1 MRFPLSLLGSL
12 AVIVP
17 ALAADPPKFDFP
29 DPLKMQDGTK
39 VTTPDDWTKKRVPEL
54 RKLFQEE
61 MYGRYPITA
70 MKPAVKVLFSDDK
83 AFGGK
88 GTLSEVELRIFD
100 EDMKVPP
107 VHLLVAVPNERAK
120 AGAPVFVGLNF
131 SGNHTLVDDERVR
144 IPTGWMYDKQP
155 GVKDNKATADG
166 RGKAKGV
173 WPLEDIV
180 KAGYAVVTCYNGEF
194 QEDVKDKPGKLI
206 GVLHATTSEGR
217 PPPDAIASI
226 MCWAWGVHK
235 MTDFTLTEKWCDP
248 KRVAVVGHSRL
259 GKTALLAGA
268 FDDRIA
274 CVFPHQAGCGGTGP
288 SRHAD
293 AKAEGVK
300 RINTAFPHWFST
312 SFKKYNDDPN
322 TLPID
327 QHELLALCAPRP
339 VLYTNAADDLWA
351 NPSGQF
357 DMMKRATPVYE
368 LLGVKGME
376 ADKMPDQGKL
386 LDSRLGY
393 WMRAGKHEMNADD
406 WKTFV
411 AFADKWMK

>member
-1 MRFPLSLLGSL
+1 MRFPLSLLGAL

-29 DPLKMQDGTK
+29 DPLVMKDGTK
-39 VTTPDDWTKKRVPEL
+39 VTTKDDWTKKRKPEL
-54 RKLFQEE
+54 MELFQKE
-61 MYGRYPITA
+61 MYGRYPKVKVT
-70 MKPAVKVLFSDDK
+70 PSTKVLFEDAK

-88 GTLSEVELRIFD
+88 GTLKEVELSLGHGD
-100 EDMKVPP
+100 VPP
-107 VHLLVAVPNERAK
+107 LHLLIAVPNDRPK
-120 AGAPVFVGLNF
+120 AGTPVFVGLNF

-144 IPTGWMYDKQP
+144 IPTAWMYDKQP

-166 RGKAKGV
+166 RGKSKGV
-173 WPLEDIV
+173 WPLEDIM

-194 QEDVKDKPGKLI
+194 QEDVKDKPGRLI
-206 GVLHATTSEGR
+206 EVLHATTSKGT
-217 PPPDAIASI
+217 PPPDAIATI

-235 MTDFTLTEKWCDP
+235 MVDFTLTEKWCDP

-274 CVFPHQAGCGGTGP
+274 CVFPHQAGCAGTGP

-300 RINTAFPHWFST
+300 RINTSFPHWFSM
-312 SFKKYNDDPN
+312 SFKTYNDDPN

-327 QHELLALCAPRP
+327 QHCLLAMCAPRP

-368 LLGVKGME
+368 LLGQKGVG
-376 ADKMPDQGKL
+376 ADTMPEQGKL

-393 WMRAGKHEMNADD
+393 WIRAGKHEMNADD
-406 WKTFV
+406 WKTFLT
-411 AFADKWMK
+411 FADRWMK

>member
-1 MRFPLSLLGSL
+1 MRLPLCLLGTL
-12 AVIVP
+12 LMLTP
-17 ALAADPPKFDFP
+17 LPAADPPKFDFP
-29 DPLKMQDGTK
+29 DPLVMKDGTK
-39 VTTPDDWTKKRVPEL
+39 VTTKDDWAKKRKPEL
-54 RKLFQEE
+54 RGLFQTE
-61 MYGRYPITA
+61 MYGVYPFA
-70 MKPAVKVLFSDDK
+70 EVKPVTKVLFTDDK

-88 GTLSEVELRIFD
+88 GTLSEVELRLFAD
-100 EDMKVPP
+100 PKAPP
-107 VHLLVAVPNERAK
+107 LHLLIAVPIDRPK

-131 SGNHTLVDDERVR
+131 SGNHTLVDDERVHV
-144 IPTGWMYDKQP
+144 PTQWMYDKYP
-155 GVKDNKATADG
+155 GVEKNKASAAG
-166 RGKAKGV
+166 RGKLKQV
-173 WPLEDIV
+173 WPLEDV
-180 KAGYAVVTCYNGEF
+180 LKAGYAVVTCYNGDI
-194 QEDVKDKPGKLI
+194 QEDKPGGNGL
-206 GVLHATTSEGR
+206 LFFAS
-217 PPPDAIASI
+217 PPPGGLASPNHTATV
-226 MCWAWGVHK
+226 MLWAWGVHR
-235 MTDFTLTEKWCDP
+235 MIDFTVGEKWCDA

-268 FDDRIA
+268 FDERVA

-293 AKAEGVK
+293 PKAESVK
-300 RINTAFPHWFST
+300 RINTSFPHWFSDT
-312 SFKKYNDDPN
+312 FKNYNDDPN

-368 LLGVKGME
+368 LLGEKGVGAE
-376 ADKMPDQGKL
+376 AMPEQGKL

-393 WMRAGKHEMNADD
+393 WMRAGKHEMNGDD
-406 WKTFV
+406 WKAFL

>member
-1 MRFPLSLLGSL
+1 MRFPLSLLGAL

-29 DPLKMQDGTK
+29 DPLVMKDGTK
-39 VTTPDDWTKKRVPEL
+39 VTTKDDWTKKRKPEL
-54 RKLFQEE
+54 MELFQKE
-61 MYGRYPITA
+61 MYGRYPKVKVT
-70 MKPAVKVLFSDDK
+70 PSTKVLFEDAK

-88 GTLSEVELRIFD
+88 GTLKEVELSLGHGD
-100 EDMKVPP
+100 VPP
-107 VHLLVAVPNERAK
+107 LHLLIAVPNDRPK
-120 AGAPVFVGLNF
+120 AGTPVFVGLNF

-144 IPTGWMYDKQP
+144 IPTAWMYDKQP

-166 RGKAKGV
+166 RGKSKGV
-173 WPLEDIV
+173 WPLEDIM

-194 QEDVKDKPGKLI
+194 QEDVKDKPGRLI
-206 GVLHATTSEGR
+206 EVLHATTSKGT
-217 PPPDAIASI
+217 PPPDAIATI
-226 MCWAWGVHK
+226 MCWAWGVHRIV
-235 MTDFTLTEKWCDP
+235 DFTVGEKWCDP

-300 RINTAFPHWFST
+300 RINTSFPHWFST
-312 SFKKYNDDPN
+312 SFKTYNDDPN

-327 QHELLALCAPRP
+327 QHCLLAMCAPRP

-368 LLGVKGME
+368 LLGQKGVG
-376 ADKMPDQGKL
+376 ADTMPEQGKL

-393 WMRAGKHEMNADD
+393 WIRAGKHEMNADD
-406 WKTFV
+406 WKTFLT
-411 AFADKWMK
+411 FADRWMT

>member
-1 MRFPLSLLGSL
+1 MRFPLSLFGATVVS
-12 AVIVP
+12 AI
-17 ALAADPPKFDFP
+17 ALSADPPKFTFP
-29 DPLKMQDGTK
+29 NPLVMKDGTK
-39 VTTPDDWTKKRVPEL
+39 VTTKDDWQKKRVPEL
-54 RKLFQEE
+54 KGLFQTE
-61 MYGRYPITA
+61 MYGVYPFGKVTA
-70 MKPAVKVLFSDDK
+70 SAKVLFEDAK

-88 GTLSEVELRIFD
+88 GTLREVELTLF
-100 EDMKVPP
+100 EKAPP
-107 VHLLVAVPNERAK
+107 IHLLIAVPNERPK

-131 SGNHTLVDDERVR
+131 SGNHTLVDDDRVR
-144 IPTGWMYDKQP
+144 IPGGWMYDKKY
-155 GVKDNKATADG
+155 GAKDFKATADG

-180 KAGYAVVTCYNGEF
+180 KAGYAVMTCYNGDIM
-194 QEDVKDKPGKLI
+194 EDRVGGNGLM
-206 GVLHATTSEGR
+206 HFAS
-217 PPPDAIASI
+217 PPPPGVPAPNQTATI
-226 MCWAWGVHK
+226 MLWAWGIHRVV
-235 MTDFTLTEKWCDP
+235 DFAVGEKWCDP

-293 AKAEGVK
+293 EKAEGVK
-300 RINTAFPHWFST
+300 RINTSFPHWFSD
-312 SFKKYNDDPN
+312 SFKNYNDDPDK
-322 TLPID
+322 LPID

-339 VLYTNAADDLWA
+339 VLYTNAAEDRWA
-351 NPSGQF
+351 NPAGQF

-368 LLGVKGME
+368 LLGVKGVE
-376 ADKMPDQGKL
+376 ADSMPAEGKL

-393 WMRAGKHEMNADD
+393 WIRGGKHEMNAED
-406 WKTFV
+406 WKTFL